1 MAKVAT
7 VPRFRSSAFVEINE
21 EAASRV
27 ERRWDRDNAT
37 RCDGGP
43 PHERLGVDVW
53 DLLRGEEDQNSW
65 SSHLR
70 TLDPG
75 SLLVIIAGLP

>member
-7 VPRFRSSAFVEINE
+7 TPRFRSSAFVEANE

-27 ERRWDRDNAT
+27 ERRWDRDSAT
-37 RCDGGP
+37 RSDGGP
-43 PHERLGVDVW
+43 PHVRLGADVW
-53 DLLRGEEDQNSW
+53 DLLRGDNCQSPW
-65 SSHLR
+65 TDHLR

-75 SLLVIIAGLP
+75 